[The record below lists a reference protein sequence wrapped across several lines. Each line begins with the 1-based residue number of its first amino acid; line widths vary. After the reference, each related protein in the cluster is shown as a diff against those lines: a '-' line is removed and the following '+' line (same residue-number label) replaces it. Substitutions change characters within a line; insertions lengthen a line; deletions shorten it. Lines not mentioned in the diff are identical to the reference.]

1 MQVSLIDFKVQ
12 DGMILNGFITSNNNN
27 NNKILIAT
35 HGMSSNCFKE
45 REKVI
50 ASKCVENG
58 IDFLGYNNRGSELVK
73 YTKKIIDEKEE
84 QNLGGT
90 TYEDVIEGY
99 FDIKGAILKAVEL
112 GYEEIYLQGH
122 SLGATKTVYTYNK
135 LKEENS
141 ELLKYIKGIILLS
154 LIDIPRAI
162 KVYSKEKFEE
172 YFKFAEDKEKEKS
185 LYELM
190 PYKAFIHPISVK
202 TYLRYTKYC
211 KEIDF
216 AKYSENN
223 DFEVLNNISTPL
235 FMRWGNV
242 NEMIEQNAEDLCK
255 LIKNQ
260 VKNDNKNI
268 NFIDGA
274 NHGYTGKEEILAEEI
289 LKFIS
294 NN

>member
-12 DGMILNGFITSNNNN
+12 DGMILNGFITSNNNK
-27 NNKILIAT
+27 KILIAT

-122 SLGATKTVYTYNK
+122 SLGATKTVYTSKIHKRN
-135 LKEENS
+135 NFT
-141 ELLKYIKGIILLS
+141 IIN
-154 LIDIPRAI
+154 
-162 KVYSKEKFEE
+162 
-172 YFKFAEDKEKEKS
+172 
-185 LYELM
+185 
-190 PYKAFIHPISVK
+190 
-202 TYLRYTKYC
+202 RYPQSY
-211 KEIDF
+211 
-216 AKYSENN
+216 
-223 DFEVLNNISTPL
+223 
-235 FMRWGNV
+235 
-242 NEMIEQNAEDLCK
+242 
-255 LIKNQ
+255 
-260 VKNDNKNI
+260 
-268 NFIDGA
+268 
-274 NHGYTGKEEILAEEI
+274 
-289 LKFIS
+289 
-294 NN
+294 